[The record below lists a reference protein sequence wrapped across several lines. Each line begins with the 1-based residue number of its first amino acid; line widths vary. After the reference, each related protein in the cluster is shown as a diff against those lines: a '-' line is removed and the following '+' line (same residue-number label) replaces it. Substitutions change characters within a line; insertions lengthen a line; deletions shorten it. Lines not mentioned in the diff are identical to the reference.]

1 MSAISIRSL
10 ALFGAL
16 LAWWAFALIN
26 QSARWVPPAM
36 IPTPDE
42 ILMAGWELRGNV
54 PTDIA
59 ISLLRSV
66 WGFLIAAVFG
76 VLLGCLSGS
85 SRLAENI
92 IDPILEVL
100 RPIPPLAFLPI
111 FIIWFG
117 LGELSKVLMIA
128 FAAFSVI
135 YVNTY
140 QGVRYADP
148 LLMRAALSLGAGRR
162 QAFFTI
168 SLPAALPEIFTGLRL
183 GMGMAFFVLVAAE
196 LIAAD
201 AGMGFR
207 IQEARWQFRVDRMF
221 FGAAL
226 IGVIGFTLFAGLRR
240 LENRLL
246 AWKPKRESDGGV

>member
-1 MSAISIRSL
+1 MSRRTIRAASLLAAL
-10 ALFGAL
+10 AL
-16 LAWWAFALIN
+16 WWIFALVN
-26 QSARWVPPAM
+26 QAAGWVPAAL
-36 IPTPDE
+36 IPTPPQ
-42 ILMAGWELRGNV
+42 ILMAGWELRHVIPGDV
-54 PTDIA
+54 A
-59 ISLLRSV
+59 ISLFRAV
-66 WGFLIAAVFG
+66 QGFTIAAVCG
-76 VLLGCLSGS
+76 VLLGCLSGTS
-85 SRLAENI
+85 QLAENI

-100 RPIPPLAFLPI
+100 RPIPPLAFLPM

-128 FAAFSVI
+128 FASFFVV

-148 LLMRAALSLGAGRR
+148 LLMRAARSLGAGRV

-168 SLPAALPEIFTGLRL
+168 GLPSAMPEIFTGLRL

-201 AGMGFR
+201 SGMGFR

-221 FGAAL
+221 FGATL
-226 IGVIGFTLFAGLRR
+226 IGAVGFVLLSGLKL
-240 LENRLL
+240 LEERVL
-246 AWKPKRESDGGV
+246 AWKPKQ

>member
-1 MSAISIRSL
+1 MNVLVIRTL
-10 ALFGAL
+10 ALLGAL
-16 LAWWAFALIN
+16 ALWWGFALFN
-26 QSARWVPPAM
+26 QAVQWVPPTM

-42 ILMAGWELRGNV
+42 VVAAGWELRDVV
-54 PTDIA
+54 PADIA
-59 ISLLRSV
+59 ISLLRSLQ
-66 WGFLIAAVFG
+66 GFLIAAVAG

-85 SRLAENI
+85 SRLAENV
-92 IDPILEVL
+92 IDPVLEVL

-128 FAAFSVI
+128 FAAFFVI

-148 LLMRAALSLGAGRR
+148 TLMRAALSLGAGRR
-162 QAFFTI
+162 HAFFTI
-168 SLPAALPEIFTGLRL
+168 SLPAAMPEIFTGLRL

-201 AGMGFR
+201 SGMGFR

-226 IGVIGFTLFAGLRR
+226 IGVIGFALFAGLRR

-246 AWKPKRESDGGV
+246 AWKPKREAVGGL